1 MGAHQADMG
10 NPAEAP
16 GEAIE
21 GLKLEKISNNVYA
34 ETGFRGCNPGFVVT
48 REGVVMIDTPQM
60 PADALGWRDVIAK
73 HGTVRYLINTEPH
86 GDHFTGNCFFKGT
99 VVAHEGTRA
108 AIMAATANVEQ
119 VKERLA
125 QASPELS
132 SQLKGFS
139 YRLPTITLSER
150 MTLYVGDHTFQLINM
165 PGHTPYQVAV
175 FIPEERV
182 VFTSDNIFCR
192 VQAFLQQALPYEWLE
207 SLKQLEELEADVLIP
222 GHGSVCDRSYIPEMR
237 SVIQSWIDAVT
248 QAIEEGLTVEEAQDK
263 ITDIDPYPVEGG
275 IEAMSRQLPRINV
288 ARLYQVLKE

>member
-1 MGAHQADMG
+1 MG